1 MSHICN
7 ACTNTLTQVPPSSH
21 SRILNMNQVQQ
32 CKTRKLQTRLDSHW
46 VSGRWDKSGSP
57 VQIAKLFLLIFIE
70 KALFVAFGH
79 LRNKV
84 GPFCSSSECPSLKLG
99 IDRFFLFPLVPFLP
113 LTSIEVLSITK
124 LTWLLIYKQYQTK
137 WNKENK
143 KPKNYQN
150 LK

>member
-1 MSHICN
+1 MVIPHIYST
-7 ACTNTLTQVPPSSH
+7 CTHRQTQEPHSSH
-21 SRILNMNQVQQ
+21 SKISAMSQVQQ

-84 GPFCSSSECPSLKLG
+84 GPFCSSSECPTLKLG

-137 WNKENK
+137 
-143 KPKNYQN
+143 
-150 LK
+150 